1 MSFLFCFALS
11 EEAELVEMAEAGSL
25 LGEAAAQGSKHQL
38 QTHEFNV
45 KDQLRFKRSLILV
58 PRDATPDSS
67 NAGSH
72 KGQLQQQAELV
83 DAAAVAGI
91 LPRVERACTAADLG
105 KDTPAAEAAYSLTE
119 GLGAPDYRLSNA
131 WWVGHQIVHEDHSGW
146 AAYSHYCFW
155 TLGLSLCDP
164 DAAVAVGV
172 GLAARFQTGAEAPL
186 ACSVSG
192 FQLAE
197 LGLAAQQ
204 SCQTLACLL
213 EDLHNGDPNS

>member
-1 MSFLFCFALS
+1 
-11 EEAELVEMAEAGSL
+11 V
-25 LGEAAAQGSKHQL
+25 Q
-38 QTHEFNV
+38 
-45 KDQLRFKRSLILV
+45 
-58 PRDATPDSS
+58 
-67 NAGSH
+67 
-72 KGQLQQQAELV
+72 GQLQQQAELV

-91 LPRVERACTAADLG
+91 LPGVERACTAAGLG
-105 KDTPAAEAAYSLTE
+105 KCEQRAAESHCSPEGSCRQASSLAETPDSSWPDVRRGIPAAEAAYSLTE
-119 GLGAPDYRLSNA
+119 GLGGPDYRLGNA
-131 WWVGHQIVHEDHSGW
+131 WWVGHQIVHEGHSGW
-146 AAYSHYCFW
+146 AACSHYCFW

-164 DAAVAVGV
+164 DAAAAVGV

-213 EDLHNGDPNS
+213 EDLHNGDQNS